1 MTAFG
6 PVVYLLG
13 AVTSLACSVLL
24 WRAWRN
30 ARLRLLL
37 WSALC
42 FTGLAASN
50 FLLFLDLVVFPETN
64 LIYLRLGTA
73 ALSFLFL
80 VFGLVWER
88 D

>member
-1 MTAFG
+1 VNTIG
-6 PVVYLLG
+6 PVVYILG
-13 AVTSLACSVLL
+13 SVTSFACGVLL

-30 ARLRLLL
+30 ARVPLPF

-42 FTGLAASN
+42 FLGLAFSN
-50 FLLFLDLVVFPETN
+50 FGLFLDLVIFPEKDL
-64 LIYLRLGTA
+64 LILRLGTA